1 MSENSTFQI
10 PKDVIEPMIQ
20 AHVPSMASAARGDKS
35 KLVDAPVSRVLRPNS
50 SPTPRNTVDQPPRR
64 VSMKRRTFTIIAA
77 GMAAAAILTGAY
89 PFPASAQQVT
99 KSVLFLNGFPPGGT
113 SDLIGRI
120 LSEALRPLVGQSVI
134 VENRTGASGFI
145 AAEACARSAPDGHTL
160 FLTTMAIMT
169 INPVMPGQI
178 MPINVDRDLTPISN
192 VAGVYN
198 LLVVHPNVPFK
209 TVPELIDY
217 AKKNPGKLT
226 YASSGIGTSQHLSG
240 ELFKRLAGVDI
251 LHIPYRGGVP
261 AIQDIVNDRVDMMF
275 GNMPEFMGQ
284 IRGGRLKPIA
294 FGGTKAS
301 PLLGDLPLIST
312 WLSEYKVTNWFGVV
326 GPAGLSAKWVTY
338 WNDAINSVAR
348 QPKFKQMMTDNSMEI
363 IAGTPDEFKATIAS
377 DRKRWGE
384 VIQRGGIR
392 AE

>member
-1 MSENSTFQI
+1 
-10 PKDVIEPMIQ
+10 
-20 AHVPSMASAARGDKS
+20 
-35 KLVDAPVSRVLRPNS
+35 
-50 SPTPRNTVDQPPRR
+50 
-64 VSMKRRTFTIIAA
+64 MKRRTFTVIAV
-77 GMAAAAILTGAY
+77 GMAAAAILTGAF
-89 PFPASAQQVT
+89 PFPASAQPVT

-120 LSEALRPLVGQSVI
+120 LSETLRPLVGQSVI

-160 FLTTMAIMT
+160 FLTSMAIMT

-209 TVPELIDY
+209 TVPELIEY

-261 AIQDIVNDRVDMMF
+261 AIQDIVNGRVDMMF

-294 FGGTKAS
+294 FGGFKPS

-312 WLSEYKVTNWFGVV
+312 WLPEYKVTNWFGVV

-338 WNDAINSVAR
+338 WNDAINKVAL
-348 QPKFKQMMTDNSMEI
+348 QPKFNQMMTDNSMEI
-363 IAGTPDEFKATIAS
+363 IAGTPDEFQATIAS